1 MSGGPQSGGVPAED
15 LVPIACTLEGGSR
28 SERGDEWRAF
38 VASSVVAVD
47 KGNNNVRF
55 VLRDSDDALVA
66 AASLGAREKRCC
78 AFFDVAIE
86 IEPEERA
93 LRLSVP
99 PGAEE
104 ALAAFV
110 ALLRS

>member
-1 MSGGPQSGGVPAED
+1 
-15 LVPIACTLEGGSR
+15 
-28 SERGDEWRAF
+28 
-38 VASSVVAVD
+38 
-47 KGNNNVRF
+47 
-55 VLRDSDDALVA
+55 LRDSDAALVA

-86 IEPEERA
+86 IGPEERA

-99 PGAEE
+99 PGAED
-104 ALAAFV
+104 ALAVFV

>member
-1 MSGGPQSGGVPAED
+1 MSGGPTNGGFPTED
-15 LVPIACTLEGGSR
+15 AVPIACTLEAGSR
-28 SERGDEWRAF
+28 AARGDEWRAL

-47 KGNNNVRF
+47 AGLSSVRLL
-55 VLRDSDDALVA
+55 LRDSDDALVA

-78 AFFDVAIE
+78 AFFDVTIE
-86 IEPEERA
+86 IEPEQRA

-104 ALAAFV
+104 ALADFV